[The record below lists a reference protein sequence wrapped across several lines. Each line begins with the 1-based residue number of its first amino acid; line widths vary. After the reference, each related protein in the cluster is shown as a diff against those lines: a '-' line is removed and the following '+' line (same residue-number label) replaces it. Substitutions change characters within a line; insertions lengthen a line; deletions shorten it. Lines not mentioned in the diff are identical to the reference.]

1 MSSDPRPQPHNR
13 DQTDTQRPAIVA
25 ETDAIHADL
34 GALAVIAAEE
44 ILAEARYDQTSAAI
58 NTTLQQLQTALTR
71 LRATDPHRD
80 RAAAAARLGEVNDT
94 ITHLIRLS
102 AQRLTDLTDFA
113 DRRGRDLDAVI
124 ARINDRAAG
133 PPAAGDLEA

>member
-1 MSSDPRPQPHNR
+1 M
-13 DQTDTQRPAIVA
+13 VA

-58 NTTLQQLQTALTR
+58 NATLQQLQTAITR
-71 LRATDPHRD
+71 LRATDPHRG
-80 RAAAAARLGEVNDT
+80 AAAAERLGDVNDT

-102 AQRLTDLTDFA
+102 GQRLTDLTDFA
-113 DRRGRDLDAVI
+113 DRRGRDLDAVT
-124 ARINDRAAG
+124 ARINDRAAE
-133 PPAAGDLEA
+133 PPAAGNLKT

>member
-1 MSSDPRPQPHNR
+1 MSSDPRPQPH
-13 DQTDTQRPAIVA
+13 DHDHTDTQRAAMVA

-58 NTTLQQLQTALTR
+58 NATLQQLQTALTR

-80 RAAAAARLGEVNDT
+80 RAAAGARLGDVNDT

-102 AQRLTDLTDFA
+102 GQRLTDLTDFA

-133 PPAAGDLEA
+133 PPAAGDLDA

>member
-1 MSSDPRPQPHNR
+1 M
-13 DQTDTQRPAIVA
+13 VA
-25 ETDAIHADL
+25 ETDAIHTDL

-58 NTTLQQLQTALTR
+58 NATLQQLQTALTR

-80 RAAAAARLGEVNDT
+80 AAARLGDVNDT

-102 AQRLTDLTDFA
+102 GQRLTDLTDFA

-124 ARINDRAAG
+124 ARINDRAAA
-133 PPAAGDLEA
+133 PPAAGDLQA

>member
-1 MSSDPRPQPHNR
+1 M
-13 DQTDTQRPAIVA
+13 VA

-58 NTTLQQLQTALTR
+58 NATLQQLHFALTR
-71 LRATDPHRD
+71 LRTTDPHRD
-80 RAAAAARLGEVNDT
+80 RAAAAARLGDVNDT
-94 ITHLIRLS
+94 IARLIRLS
-102 AQRLTDLTDFA
+102 GRRLTDLTDFA

>member
-1 MSSDPRPQPHNR
+1 MSSDPRPQPHDH
-13 DQTDTQRPAIVA
+13 DQTDTQRPAMVA

-44 ILAEARYDQTSAAI
+44 ILAEARYEQTSAAI
-58 NTTLQQLQTALTR
+58 NATLQQLQTALTR

-80 RAAAAARLGEVNDT
+80 RAAAAARLGDVNDT

-102 AQRLTDLTDFA
+102 GQRLTDFA

-124 ARINDRAAG
+124 ARMNDRAAG
-133 PPAAGDLEA
+133 PPAAGNLKA